1 LLNQEE
7 NRKEFQSVKT
17 TYLSVNEVWNRVYSS
32 DSSFFGEDPSN
43 FGLNCYEEFKQ
54 HGVKKILELGCGQGR
69 DTIFFASNGLD
80 VVAIDSSQVAIDE
93 LSKIITEKNLRIKA
107 MVYDA
112 SKGIP
117 FDNSYFDAVYSQ
129 MFFNMRFTDEQLKY
143 LFVEVNRVLKDG
155 GLNLFSVR
163 SDNDAM
169 YKKGTEV
176 EKNIYD
182 INGFQIRFF
191 TKPDLTKISLS
202 NGFEPYKI
210 TEAYEEPASLYCVFA
225 RKKKLNI

>member
-1 LLNQEE
+1 M
-7 NRKEFQSVKT
+7 
-17 TYLSVNEVWNRVYSS
+17 NEIWNRVYSN

-43 FGLNCYEEFKQ
+43 FGLDCYEEFKEY
-54 HGVKKILELGCGQGR
+54 GVKYVLELGCGQGR
-69 DTIFFASNGLD
+69 DTIFFASNSLD
-80 VVAIDSSQVAIDE
+80 LVAIDSSQVAIDA
-93 LSKIITEKNLRIKA
+93 LSKIITEKNLPIKA
-107 MVYDA
+107 MIYDV
-112 SKGIP
+112 SEGIP
-117 FDNSYFDAVYSQ
+117 FDNSSFDAVYSH
-129 MFFNMRFTDEQLKY
+129 MFFNMRFTDDQLKY
-143 LFVEVNRVLKDG
+143 LLVEVNRVLKEG

-169 YKKGTEV
+169 YKKGVEV

-210 TEAYEEPASLYCVFA
+210 TEAYEEPASLYCVFT
-225 RKKKLNI
+225 RKQKDLYNMD